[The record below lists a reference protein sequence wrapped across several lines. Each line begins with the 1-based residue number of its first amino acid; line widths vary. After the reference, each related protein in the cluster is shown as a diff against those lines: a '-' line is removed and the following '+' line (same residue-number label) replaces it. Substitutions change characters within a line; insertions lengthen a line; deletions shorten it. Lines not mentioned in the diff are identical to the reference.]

1 MRSRSHE
8 MRARL
13 TTMVAVALAILV
25 VLSLLSVNYFA
36 RIDLTERKEFTIT
49 ASSKELLRGLS
60 DIVNISVYLSND
72 LPQHM
77 TGFRTRLEDLLDE
90 YRAYGGDNL
99 RIAYSD
105 PSSDPEL
112 EREVQMMGIR
122 PVQLQALERDRAELV
137 NAYMGLTVMYE
148 DRREV
153 IPFLLSLERLE
164 YDLTSAILK
173 VITEERP
180 IVAFLTGH
188 DERTIGENYRSI
200 AEELRR
206 NYDVREVNPSEEP
219 GALDDAKTLVVAGA
233 LHVPDEE
240 LFAIDQFIMRGGAVI
255 FLLDGA
261 EVPMASLQARPNE
274 GNIFDFVSSYG
285 ATVNSDLVIDRVNS
299 NAPFQMGYMTM
310 SMPYPYWPKAVAPNV
325 SAEHPIT
332 SELDA
337 VPFTWTSSITL
348 NESLPGAVEAT
359 VLARSSGYSWTVPAY
374 ADLNPQQRFAPTGEN
389 AEKVLAGR
397 GDGSI
402 LAVALAGEFVSAF
415 EGKPVLVEREGAAP
429 EMIEPEGRLTKSV
442 PTQIIVFGNSR
453 MFDDPLL
460 RQLPSNLVLFLNAVD
475 WLSLGDT
482 LIDIRSRAVQDRPIE
497 EISDARKAAVKF
509 FATFGVPIALV
520 VVALARAFAKRRRR
534 SLALRAAA

>member
-1 MRSRSHE
+1 MRSRSQD
-8 MRARL
+8 MRLRL
-13 TTMVAVALAILV
+13 ATTVAVVFAILV
-25 VLSLLSVNYFA
+25 MLSLLSVKYFA
-36 RIDLTERKEFTIT
+36 RIDLTERKDFTIT
-49 ASSKELLRGLS
+49 ASSKQLLRELS
-60 DIVNISVYLSND
+60 DIVNVNVYLSGD

-122 PVQLQALERDRAELV
+122 PVQLQALERDRAEVV

-173 VITEERP
+173 VITRERP
-180 IVAFLTGH
+180 MVAFLTGH
-188 DERTIGENYRSI
+188 DERTIGDNYRSI

-206 NYDVREVNPSEEP
+206 NYDVREVDLSEDP
-219 GALDDAKTLVVAGA
+219 GAIDGATTLVVAGA

-240 LFAIDQFIMRGGAVI
+240 LFAIDQFIMGGGAVI

-261 EVPMASLQARPNE
+261 EVPMASLQARPTE

-285 ATVNSDLVIDRVNS
+285 ATVNSDLVVDRVNS
-299 NAPFQMGYMTM
+299 NASFQMGYMTM

-325 SAEHPIT
+325 SSEHPIT

-337 VPFTWTSSITL
+337 VPFAWTSSITL
-348 NESLPGAVEAT
+348 AEPLPVGVEAT

-374 ADLNPQQRFAPTGEN
+374 ADLNPQQRFAPAGEN
-389 AEKVLAGR
+389 AEAILAGR

-402 LAVALAGEFVSAF
+402 LAVTLSGEFPSAF
-415 EGKPVLVEREGAAP
+415 EGKPVLVEREGAKP
-429 EMIEPEGRLTKSV
+429 EVTEPEGKLTRSV

-453 MFDDPLL
+453 MFDDALL

-497 EISDARKAAVKF
+497 EVTDARRAAIKF
-509 FATFGVPIALV
+509 LATFGVPIGLV
-520 VVALARAFAKRRRR
+520 VVALVRAFAKRRRR
-534 SLALRAAA
+534 SFAVRAAA